1 MTAKEAILE
10 ETLINLDI
18 THTKKID
25 ITIVLLFNERK
36 KNGHHA
42 FPS

>member
-10 ETLINLDI
+10 ETLINLE
-18 THTKKID
+18 KKKKKLD